1 MGERVYKKRKKEG
14 EEVKMEKYI
23 TVNKELIGKKIK
35 AYRLKRKPDLL
46 YYTNKGDLEN
56 LLK

>member
-23 TVNKELIGKKIK
+23 TVNKELIGKKNPSNSGE
-35 AYRLKRKPDLL
+35 LS
-46 YYTNKGDLEN
+46 EN
-56 LLK
+56 